1 MTKSKQPT
9 VEIDQRSTKA
19 AEGVQRDALEEED
32 MENLHLLARL
42 MLPNN
47 FLYFCTFSCASQY
60 FKLSSDFLLLSPI
73 LFCGNFLVSPTRKN
87 LYFH

>member
-9 VEIDQRSTKA
+9 AEIDQRSTKA

-32 MENLHLLARL
+32 LENSHLLARL

-47 FLYFCTFSCASQY
+47 FLYFVRLVALPSILSCLQTFYC
-60 FKLSSDFLLLSPI
+60 F
-73 LFCGNFLVSPTRKN
+73 R
-87 LYFH
+87 